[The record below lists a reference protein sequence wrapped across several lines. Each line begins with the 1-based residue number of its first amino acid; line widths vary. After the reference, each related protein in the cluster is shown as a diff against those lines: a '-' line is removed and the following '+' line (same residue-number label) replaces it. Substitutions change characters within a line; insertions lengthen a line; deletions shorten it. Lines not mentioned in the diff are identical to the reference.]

1 MVTVLETLGST
12 QVVTGVLLAAAAAA
26 SLVLLDVLPNTVLW
40 VSLIA
45 ALFMILV
52 EFSLLVRTKLAV

>member
-12 QVVTGVLLAAAAAA
+12 QVVTGVLLAVAAAA
-26 SLVLLDVLPNTVLW
+26 SLVLFDVLPTTVLW
-40 VSLIA
+40 VSLLA

-52 EFSLLVRTKLAV
+52 EFSLLVRTKLAA